1 MDEREEDKAA
11 PGRARRVL
19 EDLVPAPVFVGTML
33 VTLTVFTL
41 QTVKGWQ
48 ALAAGWEEGVN
59 FYWRLYQAATHDN
72 LEGTLASV
80 FLSLVGGNFVRFIW
94 EAIMLFYDRV
104 AKFDQ
109 LRAEAAAAAVAKV
122 ETAAAEAAA
131 AAAAAAAKSEAAA
144 IAEQD
149 RKWRGWIARRDAAA
163 KQGLPFNEPPPAP
176 LDD

>member
-48 ALAAGWEEGVN
+48 TLAAGWAEGVN

-72 LEGTLASV
+72 LEGTLGAV

-109 LRAEAAAAAVAKV
+109 LRAEAAA
-122 ETAAAEAAA
+122 TAAAKA
-131 AAAAAAAKSEAAA
+131 EAAA

-149 RKWRGWIARRDAAA
+149 RKWRGWITRRDAAA
-163 KQGLPFNEPPPAP
+163 KQGLPFTEPPPAP

>member
-72 LEGTLASV
+72 LEGTLGAV

-109 LRAEAAAAAVAKV
+109 LRAEAAA
-122 ETAAAEAAA
+122 TAAAKAEAA
-131 AAAAAAAKSEAAA
+131 
-144 IAEQD
+144 QD
-149 RKWRGWIARRDAAA
+149 QKWRGWITRRDAAA